1 MEPHT
6 SDEYPTVIS
15 LAINTLRPGKG
26 LSGCPGI
33 CGLQETRYD
42 PRETYGQRFDH
53 KQTMI

>member
-6 SDEYPTVIS
+6 SDECPTVIS
-15 LAINTLRPGKG
+15 LAINTLRSGKG

-33 CGLQETRYD
+33 CGLQEARHG